1 MKNLISKLK
10 CEIINGNA
18 CYLVALIESEGSTPR
33 SSGAYMLVNKNG
45 WVAGTVGGGGME
57 YAAVCTNEI
66 ERFSIIYDWFVV

>member
-1 MKNLISKLK
+1 MKNLMEKLR
-10 CEIINGNA
+10 EQTLHGNA

-57 YAAVCTNEI
+57 YAAVCEAQKKLLAG
-66 ERFSIIYDWFVV
+66 E